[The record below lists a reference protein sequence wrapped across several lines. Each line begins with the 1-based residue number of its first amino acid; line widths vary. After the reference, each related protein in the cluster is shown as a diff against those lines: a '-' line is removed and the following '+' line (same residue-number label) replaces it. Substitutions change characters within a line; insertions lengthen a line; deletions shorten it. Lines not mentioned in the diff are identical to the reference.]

1 MSVSVLPILRAHWW
15 VNAGLLSPF
24 GSVMP
29 EVSAVRVLPTARTP
43 LTAGRPPG
51 LALGGLTTVAG
62 GAAGEGFRVPVVIGE
77 AHPHPDGV
85 TAGSRSS
92 RTSV

>member
-1 MSVSVLPILRAHWW
+1 MSGVNVLPMLRTHWW
-15 VNAGLLSPF
+15 VNPGLLSPF

-43 LTAGRPPG
+43 LTAGSPVG
-51 LALGGLTTVAG
+51 LALGGLTTGPVALLV
-62 GAAGEGFRVPVVIGE
+62 RVSSYPSSSVKLTRTLMVW
-77 AHPHPDGV
+77 
-85 TAGSRSS
+85 SRSR